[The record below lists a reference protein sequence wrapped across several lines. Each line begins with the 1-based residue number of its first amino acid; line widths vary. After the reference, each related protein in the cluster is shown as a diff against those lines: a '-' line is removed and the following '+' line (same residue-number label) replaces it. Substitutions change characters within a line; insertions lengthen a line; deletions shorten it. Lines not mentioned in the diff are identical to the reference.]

1 MNRTLSCT
9 VNEQALAKAFAFLD
23 RNNYGPNTLAGI
35 ARLCVEMVAMQ
46 LENEPTERELEDFAQ
61 IAYGVGRVSAK
72 RPQMRGFVIPQANVM
87 ATQQQQQQPIQVDDR
102 LWWQQLGCCSESEGH
117 EYSGFLRENKL
128 TPKTCSYTEW
138 HKHKLGVVNV
148 LQKTQTQTQT
158 PTNETP
164 ADCDPSLPIAA
175 TESFN
180 ALEEKA
186 LERQQ
191 READEKRQMEEFM
204 RGLANG
210 QKGSE

>member
-72 RPQMRGFVIPQANVM
+72 RPQMRGFVIPQVTTQQP
-87 ATQQQQQQPIQVDDR
+87 ATQQQPVHQLDER
-102 LWWQQLGCCSESEGH
+102 LWWQQLGCCSESEGY
-117 EYSGFLRENKL
+117 EYTGFLVENKL
-128 TPKTCSYTEW
+128 HRDDCSYTDW
-138 HKHKLGVVNV
+138 HKHKSGVINV
-148 LQKTQTQTQT
+148 LQKTPT
-158 PTNETP
+158 PTNEIP
-164 ADCDPSLPIAA
+164 AGCDPSLPIAA
-175 TESFN
+175 TESFD

-204 RGLANG
+204 RSLAQGDVSG
-210 QKGSE
+210 QKST

>member
-46 LENEPTERELEDFAQ
+46 LENEPTERELEEFAQ

-87 ATQQQQQQPIQVDDR
+87 ATQQPMPQQVDDR
-102 LWWQQLGCCSESEGH
+102 LWWQQLGCCSENEGH

-148 LQKTQTQTQT
+148 LQKTQTNEV
-158 PTNETP
+158 PTG
-164 ADCDPSLPIAA
+164 CDPSLPIAA
-175 TESFN
+175 TEAFD

-204 RGLANG
+204 RSLAQGDVNG
-210 QKGSE
+210 QKST

>member
-9 VNEQALAKAFAFLD
+9 VNEEALAKAFAFLG
-23 RNNYGPNTLAGI
+23 RNNYGANTLAGI

-87 ATQQQQQQPIQVDDR
+87 ATQQPMPQQVDER
-102 LWWQQLGCCSESEGH
+102 LWWQQLGCCSENEGH

-148 LQKTQTQTQT
+148 LQKT
-158 PTNETP
+158 PTREVP

-175 TESFN
+175 TESFD

-191 READEKRQMEEFM
+191 READEKRAMEEFM

-210 QKGSE
+210 QTNRE

>member
-9 VNEQALAKAFAFLD
+9 VSEQALANAFAFLG
-23 RNNYGPNTLAGI
+23 RNNYGANTLAGI

-46 LENEPTERELEDFAQ
+46 LENEPTEGELEDFAQ

-72 RPQMRGFVIPQANVM
+72 RPQMRGFVIPQA
-87 ATQQQQQQPIQVDDR
+87 TPQPQQPLKQLDER
-102 LWWQQLGCCSESEGH
+102 LWWQQLGCCSENEGH

-148 LQKTQTQTQT
+148 LQKTQTQT

-164 ADCDPSLPIAA
+164 AGCDPSLPIAA
-175 TESFN
+175 TEAFD

-204 RGLANG
+204 RSLAQGDVSG
-210 QKGSE
+210 QKST

>member
-9 VNEQALAKAFAFLD
+9 VNEEALAKAFAFLG
-23 RNNYGPNTLAGI
+23 RNNYGANTLAGI
-35 ARLCVEMVAMQ
+35 ARLCVEIVAIQ
-46 LENEPTERELEDFAQ
+46 LEGEPTEKENEEFAQ

-87 ATQQQQQQPIQVDDR
+87 ATQQQQQPIQVDDR
-102 LWWQQLGCCSESEGH
+102 LWWQQLGCCSEIEGH

-148 LQKTQTQTQT
+148 LQKTQTNEV
-158 PTNETP
+158 PT
-164 ADCDPSLPIAA
+164 DCDPSLPIAA
-175 TESFN
+175 TESFD

-186 LERQQ
+186 LERKQ
-191 READEKRQMEEFM
+191 REAEEKLAMEQFM
-204 RGLANG
+204 RDLTQGVVNG
-210 QKGSE
+210 QKSGE